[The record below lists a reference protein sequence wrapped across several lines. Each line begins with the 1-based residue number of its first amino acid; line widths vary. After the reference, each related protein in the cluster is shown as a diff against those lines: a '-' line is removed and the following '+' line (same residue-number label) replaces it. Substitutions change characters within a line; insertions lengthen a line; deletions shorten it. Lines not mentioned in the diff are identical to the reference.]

1 MNPHIRAIRYGTP
14 CKVDQ
19 RAAALTAALCL
30 PARVESQVPIMTD
43 TQPLLGQQFEVHLY
57 ETLAAEDPALGAV
70 LTAK

>member
-1 MNPHIRAIRYGTP
+1 VSSSG
-14 CKVDQ
+14 
-19 RAAALTAALCL
+19 
-30 PARVESQVPIMTD
+30 VESQVPIMTD

>member
-1 MNPHIRAIRYGTP
+1 MHTRYFDTAPHVRLISEP
-14 CKVDQ
+14 
-19 RAAALTAALCL
+19 AALTAALCL